1 MLSLG
6 WKKFSFFE
14 HSARSDHEFP
24 QAASCCCQ
32 GSDAIVAGCSDGSV
46 ALLDRN
52 LQMQQTFQAH
62 AKCVDSV
69 KFLLKE
75 KLLVTLGHDEGAS
88 PISVKVWNLEGQPKS
103 STTSPP
109 CLKALRLF
117 TPKQPEA
124 EITALAVHEERWP
137 IMSLAVGLASGSVYV
152 LRGDV
157 GKDRA
162 HRTTLTMQP
171 AGTAV
176 SNLNFRANGSSIHLY
191 VTTQSSIAAF
201 DVKTSSKVSL
211 DEAGAEAGCAVLD
224 PHGDLVVGRDEAF
237 YFNTLDGRG
246 PCFACEGHKQQLHWF
261 HNYIVAVL
269 SSPSQQDY
277 PPTYA
282 LQIFDL
288 RNKLIAISVPLPD
301 APRHVICQWGL
312 VLVVQS
318 DGAVVCLK
326 EKELNAKLELLYN
339 KSLYLLALNLAQ
351 SDKADPSSCA
361 EIQRRYA
368 DHLYSKHD
376 YDGAMTQY
384 VATIGQLEP
393 SYVIRKFL
401 DAQRIYNL
409 TSYLEQLHEQGRASA
424 DHTTL
429 LLNCYTKLKDVDKLD
444 SFLRG
449 DCAAGSGA
457 AGSSPSLN
465 FDVETAVKVCRAA
478 GYYQHALFVSQAA
491 AETQWYLDILLE
503 DMQSWDD
510 ALAYLQNLPRQ
521 QAAAALKK
529 HGKVLLNNRPEATT
543 ALLMQLCT
551 PGDAS
556 KPDGD
561 WVAKVSDFAHLAA
574 DRPMA
579 LMLLCEFILN
589 STRAPPGEE
598 FLYHTL
604 LELHLM
610 GHEDTPT
617 ESTSTSA
624 AAAAA
629 AANGVSPQEIAS
641 VSGQKDSS
649 AASPQHED
657 QEDSEGIA
665 SARKAAHA
673 AASSSGPRPVAEHAL
688 SPQKREAALELL
700 KRGWP
705 MGAESKYDT
714 NHALVLCR
722 MHGFSPGLKF
732 LYEHM
737 RLLRE
742 VLQVHM
748 AAGDHPSLIEDCMR
762 LGDASRGG
770 DPQLWSEVL
779 DYFAR
784 QPQDCT
790 EQVGTVLHH
799 IEAGSLLPPL
809 VVLSILAKNPKLQL
823 STVKEY
829 IARQLTAESANIQED
844 RAQIAKYQQETAHM
858 RAEVQQLR
866 TQARVFQNSKDALSG
881 TPLELPA
888 VHFVCGHS
896 FNLRSL
902 GENEKECPIC
912 APQFRNILDI
922 KRAMRIGATEQDKFF
937 AQLKS
942 SPNGFGVIAD
952 FFGRGLLDAAS
963 IST

>member
-14 HSARSDHEFP
+14 QSVKKDHEFP
-24 QAASCCCQ
+24 QAVGCCCQ
-32 GSDAIVAGCSDGSV
+32 GANSVVAGCADGSV

-52 LQMQQTFQAH
+52 LQIQQAFQAH
-62 AKCVDSV
+62 VKSVDFV
-69 KFLLKE
+69 AYLDRE
-75 KLLVTLGHDEGAS
+75 KLLITLGHDEGAA
-88 PISVKVWNLEGQPKS
+88 PVNLKVWNLEGQPKS
-103 STTSPP
+103 STASPP
-109 CLKALRLF
+109 CLRTLRMF

-124 EITALAVHEERWP
+124 EVTALAVHEESWP
-137 IMSLAVGLASGSVYV
+137 TMTIAVGLASGSVYV

-157 GKDRA
+157 GKDKA
-162 HRTTLTMQP
+162 HRTTLSMQP
-171 AGTAV
+171 
-176 SNLNFRANGSSIHLY
+176 SGSSITTLNFKGSTNHLHLY
-191 VTTQSSIAAF
+191 VTTQTSVAAF
-201 DVKTSSKVSL
+201 DIKTSSKVSL
-211 DEAGAEAGCAVLD
+211 DEAGASPGCAVLN
-224 PHGDLVVGRDEAF
+224 PEGVLIIGRDEAF
-237 YFNTLDGRG
+237 YFNTLEGRG
-246 PCFACEGHKQQLHWF
+246 PCFACEGHKEQLRWY

-269 SSPSQQDY
+269 STPGQQDF
-277 PPTYA
+277 PATYV
-282 LQIFDL
+282 LQVFDL
-288 RNKLIAISVPLPD
+288 RNKLIAISVPLAE
-301 APRHVICQWGL
+301 APQHVVCNWGL
-312 VLVVQS
+312 VLVVQA
-318 DGAVVCLK
+318 DNTVLCLK
-326 EKELNAKLELLYN
+326 EKELNSKLELLYN
-339 KSLYLLALNLAQ
+339 KSLYLLALNLAHSHQ
-351 SDKADPSSCA
+351 ADPSSCA

-384 VATIGQLEP
+384 VATIGYLEP

-401 DAQRIYNL
+401 DAQRIHNL
-409 TSYLEQLHEQGRASA
+409 TSYLEQLHEQGKASA

-444 SFLRG
+444 QFLR
-449 DCAAGSGA
+449 GSGA
-457 AGSSPSLN
+457 ADTTPSLN
-465 FDVETAVKVCRAA
+465 FDVETAVKVCRTA

-491 AETQWYLDILLE
+491 AETEWYLDILLE

-510 ALAYLQNLPRQ
+510 ALAYLQDLPRQ

-551 PGDAS
+551 PGDSS

-561 WVAKVSDFAHLAA
+561 WIAKVSDFAHLAA
-574 DRPMA
+574 DRPLA

-610 GHEDTPT
+610 GDEEDQGSQPAGSATA
-617 ESTSTSA
+617 ESA
-624 AAAAA
+624 AQDVSASSQHVSDASSAQDDEEQEGRRQAGAAATTSGA
-629 AANGVSPQEIAS
+629 PKVGPATTSGPPRLGPANG
-641 VSGQKDSS
+641 
-649 AASPQHED
+649 
-657 QEDSEGIA
+657 
-665 SARKAAHA
+665 
-673 AASSSGPRPVAEHAL
+673 L
-688 SPQKREAALELL
+688 SPQKREAALDLL

-705 MGAESKYDT
+705 LGEESKYDT

-722 MHGFSPGLKF
+722 MHGFSPGLRF

-737 RLLRE
+737 RLFRE

-748 AAGDHPSLIEDCMR
+748 AAGDHAHLIQDCMR
-762 LGDASRGG
+762 LGDALRGG
-770 DPQLWSEVL
+770 DPHLWSEVL
-779 DYFAR
+779 EYFAR

-790 EQVGTVLHH
+790 EQVGAVLQH
-799 IEAGSLLPPL
+799 IEAGNLLPPL
-809 VVLSILAKNPKLQL
+809 VVLSILAKNPNLQL
-823 STVKEY
+823 SIVKDY
-829 IARQLTAESANIQED
+829 IARQLSAESSHIQED
-844 RAQIAKYQQETAHM
+844 RAQIAKYQQETAQM
-858 RAEVQQLR
+858 RAEVKELR

-881 TPLELPA
+881 APLELPA

-902 GENEKECPIC
+902 GENEKECPLC
-912 APQFRNILDI
+912 APQFRSILDI
-922 KRAMRIGATEQDKFF
+922 KRAMRTGATEQDKFF

-942 SPNGFGVIAD
+942 SPNGFGVIAE

-963 IST
+963 ISTARPAV